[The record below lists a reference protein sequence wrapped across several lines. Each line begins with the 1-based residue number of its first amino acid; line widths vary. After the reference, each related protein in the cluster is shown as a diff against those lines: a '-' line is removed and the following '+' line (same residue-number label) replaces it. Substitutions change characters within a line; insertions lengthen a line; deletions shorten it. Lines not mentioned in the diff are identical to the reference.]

1 MARKTD
7 FFIGGKDGEWET
19 VSDSTK
25 SRLCARKQLLI
36 IFSQFARV
44 TQLLLGVF
52 RDEAAKARE
61 LHQKQ
66 KREREAEELRRQ
78 EAKRR
83 KEEQL
88 KKESAAIYEVTD
100 EEAARLQMEIDSKK
114 SDVNDVPKPAS
125 TSAKVSK
132 PLGDEADDEN
142 DPKERDRLKPNAGN
156 GCDLPTYRWTQTLSE
171 VELKVPLDITVRP
184 RDVVVKIT
192 KKALLIGLKG
202 QPPIIDGELCD
213 EVKTEE
219 SMWVLQDGKTIVVNI
234 EKLKGMNWWK
244 HLIKTDP
251 EISTRK
257 INPEPSKLSD
267 LDGETKGLVEKMMYD
282 QRQKE
287 MGLPTSDEQ
296 KKQDVLAKFMQQHPE
311 MDFSKCKFN

>member
-7 FFIGGKDGEWET
+7 FFVGGKDGEWET
-19 VSDSTK
+19 VGDK
-25 SRLCARKQLLI
+25 IEVMFRALKLLI
-36 IFSQFARV
+36 TFRLK
-44 TQLLLGVF
+44 QLLLGIF

-61 LHQKQ
+61 VHDKQ
-66 KREREAEELRRQ
+66 KREREAEEMRRQ

-83 KEEQL
+83 KDEQT

-100 EEAARLQMEIDSKK
+100 EEAARLQREIDSKK
-114 SDVNDVPKPAS
+114 AGAGDAPMAAT
-125 TSAKVSK
+125 TSATVSK

-156 GCDLPTYRWTQTLSE
+156 GCDLPTYKWTQTLSE
-171 VELKVPLDITVRP
+171 IELKVPFGITVRA
-184 RDVVVKIT
+184 RDVNVKIT
-192 KKALLIGLKG
+192 KKTLLVGLKG

-219 SMWVLQDGKTIVVNI
+219 SMWVLQDGNSVVVNI

-244 HLIKTDP
+244 HLVKTDP

-282 QRQKE
+282 QKQKE
-287 MGLPTSDEQ
+287 LGLPTSDEQ

>member
-1 MARKTD
+1 ML
-7 FFIGGKDGEWET
+7 G
-19 VSDSTK
+19 
-25 SRLCARKQLLI
+25 
-36 IFSQFARV
+36 IFRE
-44 TQLLLGVF
+44 
-52 RDEAAKARE
+52 EAKKARE
-61 LHQKQ
+61 VHEKQ
-66 KREREAEELRRQ
+66 KREREAEETRRQ

-114 SDVNDVPKPAS
+114 DSALPKPAS
-125 TSAKVSK
+125 TPIEVSQ
-132 PLGDEADDEN
+132 PLGAEADDEN
-142 DPKERDRLKPNAGN
+142 DPKEKDRLKPNAGN
-156 GCDLPTYRWTQTLSE
+156 GCDLPKYKWTQTLSE

-192 KKALLIGLKG
+192 KKTLLVGLKG

-244 HLIKTDP
+244 HLVKTDP
-251 EISTRK
+251 EISTKK

-287 MGLPTSDEQ
+287 MGLPTSEEK

>member
-1 MARKTD
+1 M
-7 FFIGGKDGEWET
+7 
-19 VSDSTK
+19 
-25 SRLCARKQLLI
+25 
-36 IFSQFARV
+36 
-44 TQLLLGVF
+44 
-52 RDEAAKARE
+52 
-61 LHQKQ
+61 
-66 KREREAEELRRQ
+66 
-78 EAKRR
+78 
-83 KEEQL
+83 

-100 EEAARLQMEIDSKK
+100 EEAARLQAEIDTKNTGV
-114 SDVNDVPKPAS
+114 SDAAKAAT
-125 TSAKVSK
+125 TSAAVSQ
-132 PLGDEADDEN
+132 PLGDEADDEK
-142 DPKERDRLKPNAGN
+142 DPEERKRLKPNAGN
-156 GCDLPTYRWTQTLSE
+156 GCDLERYRWTQTLSE

-184 RDVVVKIT
+184 RDVNVKIT
-192 KKALLIGLKG
+192 KRTLTVGLKN

-219 SMWVLQDGKTIVVNI
+219 SMWVLQDGKTIMVNL

-244 HLIKTDP
+244 NLVKTDP

-287 MGLPTSDEQ
+287 MGKPTSDEQ

-311 MDFSKCKFN
+311 MDFTKCKFN

>member
-1 MARKTD
+1 ML
-7 FFIGGKDGEWET
+7 G
-19 VSDSTK
+19 
-25 SRLCARKQLLI
+25 
-36 IFSQFARV
+36 IFRE
-44 TQLLLGVF
+44 
-52 RDEAAKARE
+52 EASKA
-61 LHQKQ
+61 LKIHQK
-66 KREREAEELRRQ
+66 KKLEREAEELRRQ

-100 EEAARLQMEIDSKK
+100 EEAASLQKEIDGKK
-114 SDVNDVPKPAS
+114 EGVS
-125 TSAKVSK
+125 TKAAAVSK
-132 PLGDEADDEN
+132 PLGDEAEDEN

-156 GCDLPTYRWTQTLSE
+156 GCDLEKYRWTQTLSE

-184 RDVVVKIT
+184 RDIIVKIT
-192 KKALLIGLKG
+192 KKTLFVGLKG

-219 SMWVLQDGKTIVVNI
+219 SMWVLQDGKTILINI

-244 HLIKTDP
+244 HLIKSDP
-251 EISTRK
+251 EISTKK

-287 MGLPTSDEQ
+287 RGLPTSDEQ
-296 KKQDVLAKFMQQHPE
+296 KKQDVLAKFMQSHPE
-311 MDFSKCKFN
+311 MDFSKCKFNWKCLGTLSSDFMRMARTQHEIWYFTHETKIKFVFIDSSR

>member
-1 MARKTD
+1 M
-7 FFIGGKDGEWET
+7 
-19 VSDSTK
+19 
-25 SRLCARKQLLI
+25 
-36 IFSQFARV
+36 
-44 TQLLLGVF
+44 LLGIF
-52 RDEAAKARE
+52 REEASKA
-61 LHQKQ
+61 LKIHQK
-66 KREREAEELRRQ
+66 KKLEREAEELRRQ

-100 EEAARLQMEIDSKK
+100 EEAASLQKEIDGKK
-114 SDVNDVPKPAS
+114 EGVS
-125 TSAKVSK
+125 TKAAAVSK
-132 PLGDEADDEN
+132 PLGDEAEDEN

-156 GCDLPTYRWTQTLSE
+156 GCDLEKYRWTQTLSE

-184 RDVVVKIT
+184 RDIIVKIT
-192 KKALLIGLKG
+192 KKTLFVGLKG

-219 SMWVLQDGKTIVVNI
+219 SMWVLQDGKTILINI

-244 HLIKTDP
+244 HLIKSDP
-251 EISTRK
+251 EISTKK

-287 MGLPTSDEQ
+287 RGLPTSDEQ
-296 KKQDVLAKFMQQHPE
+296 KKQDVLAKFMQSHPE

>member
-1 MARKTD
+1 MLLGIFRKEASKALE
-7 FFIGGKDGEWET
+7 IHRK
-19 VSDSTK
+19 
-25 SRLCARKQLLI
+25 KQL
-36 IFSQFARV
+36 
-44 TQLLLGVF
+44 
-52 RDEAAKARE
+52 
-61 LHQKQ
+61 
-66 KREREAEELRRQ
+66 EREAEELRRQ
-78 EAKRR
+78 KAKLR

-100 EEAARLQMEIDSKK
+100 EEAANLQMEIDGEKEGAS
-114 SDVNDVPKPAS
+114 NAPKA
-125 TSAKVSK
+125 AAVSK
-132 PLGDEADDEN
+132 PLGDEAEDEN

-156 GCDLPTYRWTQTLSE
+156 GCDLEKYRWTQTLSE
-171 VELKVPLDITVRP
+171 VELKVPLDTTVRS
-184 RDVVVKIT
+184 RDVIVKIT
-192 KKALLIGLKG
+192 KKTLLVGLKG

-219 SMWVLQDGKTIVVNI
+219 SMWVLQDGKTILINF

-244 HLIKTDP
+244 HLVKSDP

-296 KKQDVLAKFMQQHPE
+296 KKQDVLAKFMQSHPE

>member
-1 MARKTD
+1 MTLFNNRGYVP
-7 FFIGGKDGEWET
+7 FE
-19 VSDSTK
+19 
-25 SRLCARKQLLI
+25 LLI
-36 IFSQFARV
+36 IYSQFSHP
-44 TQLLLGVF
+44 TQLLLGIF
-52 RDEAAKARE
+52 REEAAKARE

-100 EEAARLQMEIDSKK
+100 EEAARLQSEIDSKK
-114 SDVNDVPKPAS
+114 EGAGAVPKPAS
-125 TSAKVSK
+125 TSAEVSK
-132 PLGDEADDEN
+132 PLGDEADDEK
-142 DPKERDRLKPNAGN
+142 DPNERNRLKPNAGN
-156 GCDLPTYRWTQTLSE
+156 GCDLEKYRWTQTLSE

-192 KKALLIGLKG
+192 KKTLLVGLKG

-219 SMWVLQDGKTIVVNI
+219 SMWVLQDGKTVVVNI

-244 HLIKTDP
+244 NLVKTDP

-296 KKQDVLAKFMQQHPE
+296 KKQDVLSKFMQQHPE